1 MEYPH
6 INFGTYRLAEK
17 TSESLEHALMNGYYS
32 IDTASLYKNE
42 SIIGEY
48 LQRNQIDRN
57 KLWLTSKMNPKIL
70 VNSPDEIIA
79 SINKTLA
86 DLKTRY
92 LDLFLIHCP
101 KDEHIIKCWD
111 IMEQFH
117 KQGIFRNIG
126 VSNFDIHHME
136 MIKAFSTTPIFTN
149 QIEISPFLKRQNV
162 IDYMKKND
170 ILVSAHSSLTK
181 GEKFNDPTI
190 TKISIKYGKTP
201 AQIMLKWALQNNYH
215 VIPRS
220 SKKEHLVEDINLDFV
235 ISSDDIQELDDIQ
248 VVHITHPQYKFI

>member
-6 INFGTYRLAEK
+6 INFGTYRLADK
-17 TSESLEHALMNGYYS
+17 TAESLEYALLNGFYS

-42 SIIGEY
+42 TIIGNY
-48 LQRNQIDRN
+48 LQRNEINRDN
-57 KLWLTSKMNPKIL
+57 LWLTSKMNPKIL
-70 VNSPDEIIA
+70 VNNPDEIIA
-79 SINKTLA
+79 SINQTLS
-86 DLKTRY
+86 DLNTQY

-101 KDEHIIKCWD
+101 KDEHIIKCWN

-136 MIKAFSTTPIFTN
+136 MIKEFSKTPIFTN

-170 ILVSAHSSLTK
+170 IIVSAHSSLTK

-190 TKISIKYGKTP
+190 AKISIKYGKTP

-220 SKKEHLVEDINLDFV
+220 SKKEHIQEDINLDFV
-235 ISSDDIQELDDIQ
+235 ISADDIKELDDIQ
-248 VVHITHPQYKFI
+248 VIHITHPQYKFI